1 MAFAVVLAPGVCQLN
16 LIFMV
21 DVKFFKTVA
30 GIFAVKDELN
40 SSIFCCIDVLLR
52 LIYCEE
58 GRLENK
64 NLPFGTSKRRT

>member
-52 LIYCEE
+52 LIYCVRR

-64 NLPFGTSKRRT
+64 NLPIWNE